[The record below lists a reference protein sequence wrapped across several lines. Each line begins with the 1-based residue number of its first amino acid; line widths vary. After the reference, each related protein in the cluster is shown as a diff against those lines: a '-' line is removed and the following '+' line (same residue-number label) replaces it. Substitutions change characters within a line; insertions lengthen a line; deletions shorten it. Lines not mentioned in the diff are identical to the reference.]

1 LYLSVAY
8 LTSSTR
14 RFLKQTLCGSIAAVC
29 SLMLGTTGVG
39 NAIANGETRTLSLMH
54 MNTKE
59 TLTITYKNNGSF
71 DRDALEKLNWFL
83 RDWRRNEQTSM
94 DPRLFDIV
102 WETYRQVGAQEA
114 IHVVSGYR
122 SPETNSMLRRRSKAV
137 AKNSQHMLGKAM
149 DFYLPDVSVT
159 AIREIGLRMQRGG
172 VGYYPTAYTPFVHLD
187 AGSVRHWPR
196 MSHDELV
203 RLFPNGKTVHIP
215 SDGRPLERYA
225 EAEAE
230 IIANGGTVMMAGLG
244 DSEAGTSDKPKTK
257 SLWAM
262 LFGGGN
268 DDEDADIVTQPE
280 AAPQIAKASAPAKAV
295 ETAQAEPEDAAP
307 AKPVVVATLTPA
319 AQPDQPAIA
328 AKASTQ
334 PIVAQPIPLPL
345 GRNQKGGI
353 GEAMMVGPAQP
364 QFVWQKGAE
373 PIVTASFQKVGYPLV
388 GMRLPPMREGGKAPA
403 PTALVASNVPLPP
416 IRSQDGIKIADA
428 RQADPV
434 IVGSLRSNT
443 EPVSKSTAVTTA
455 SKQKSV
461 TTRIIKPATQIS
473 RPTGFSPSP
482 TTILTSGAF
491 SGVSQPSASA
501 GFQAN

>member
-1 LYLSVAY
+1 MV
-8 LTSSTR
+8 
-14 RFLKQTLCGSIAAVC
+14 
-29 SLMLGTTGVG
+29 GTTGLG
-39 NAIANGETRTLSLMH
+39 NAIANGETRTLSLKH

-102 WETYRQVGAQEA
+102 WETHRQVGSQDA

-122 SPETNSMLRRRSKAV
+122 SSETNSMLRRRSKAV

-149 DFYLPDVSVT
+149 DFYLPDVSVN
-159 AIREIGLRMQRGG
+159 AIRDVGLRMQRGG

-196 MSHDELV
+196 MSHDQLA
-203 RLFPNGKTVHIP
+203 RLFPSGKTVHIP
-215 SDGRPLERYA
+215 SDGRPLARYA

-244 DSEAGTSDKPKTK
+244 DSESDTADKPRTR

-268 DDEDADIVTQPE
+268 EDEDADIVTQPE
-280 AAPQIAKASAPAKAV
+280 VKPQIAKTPAPAAVV
-295 ETAQAEPEDAAP
+295 ETAKAKPEDAAP
-307 AKPVVVATLTPA
+307 EKPVVAALSPA
-319 AQPDQPAIA
+319 AQSVQPAITA
-328 AKASTQ
+328 EAGSR

-345 GRNQKGGI
+345 GRNRKGGI
-353 GEAMMVGPAQP
+353 GEAIMVGPVQP
-364 QFVWQKGAE
+364 QFIWQKGAE
-373 PIVTASFQKVGYPLV
+373 PVVTASIRKVTYSYV
-388 GMRLPPMREGGKAPA
+388 AMRLPPVRESGKSSARIVLPVTTNPIPPVRSSGRVRIAAAAP
-403 PTALVASNVPLPP
+403 
-416 IRSQDGIKIADA
+416 
-428 RQADPV
+428 ADPV
-434 IVGSLRSNT
+434 TVGSIMPKSIAS
-443 EPVSKSTAVTTA
+443 SKSIAATKTAIVVKVPTIGTINKVPVKRLIEPFGSSGFTA
-455 SKQKSV
+455 S
-461 TTRIIKPATQIS
+461 PD
-473 RPTGFSPSP
+473 
-482 TTILTSGAF
+482 TILKPGVF
-491 SGVSQPSASA
+491 SGGFTGGQPSVSV

>member
-1 LYLSVAY
+1 
-8 LTSSTR
+8 
-14 RFLKQTLCGSIAAVC
+14 
-29 SLMLGTTGVG
+29 MLGTTGVG
-39 NAIANGETRTLSLMH
+39 NAIANGETRTLSLIH

-83 RDWRRNEQTSM
+83 RDWRRNEPTSM

-102 WETYRQVGAQEA
+102 WETHRQVGSQEA

-137 AKNSQHMLGKAM
+137 AKNSQHTLGKAM

-159 AIREIGLRMQRGG
+159 AIREVGLRMQRGG

-196 MSHDELV
+196 MTHDQLA
-203 RLFPNGKTVHIP
+203 RLFPTGKTVHIP
-215 SDGRPLERYA
+215 SDGKPLERYA

-280 AAPQIAKASAPAKAV
+280 AAPQIARASAPAKAV

-307 AKPVVVATLTPA
+307 AKPVAVAALAPA

-345 GRNQKGGI
+345 GRNRKGGI
-353 GEAMMVGPAQP
+353 GEAIMVGPAQP
-364 QFVWQKGAE
+364 QFIWQKGAE
-373 PIVTASFQKVGYPLV
+373 PIVAAAFRKVGYPLV
-388 GMRLPPMREGGKAPA
+388 AMRLPPMREGGKAPA
-403 PTALVASNVPLPP
+403 PVAFVAVNVPLPP
-416 IRSQDGIKIADA
+416 VRSRDGVKVAEA
-428 RQADPV
+428 RQADPI
-434 IVGSLRSNT
+434 IVGSLRSKA
-443 EPVSKSTAVTTA
+443 EPENKLAAVTA
-455 SKQKSV
+455 SKPKSV
-461 TTRIIKPATQIS
+461 KTRIIKPATQLS
-473 RPTGFSPSP
+473 GSSGFSPSP

-491 SGVSQPSASA
+491 SGGGQPTVSA
-501 GFQAN
+501 GFQGN

>member
-1 LYLSVAY
+1 MYVSLAY

-14 RFLKQTLCGSIAAVC
+14 RFLKQTLCGSIAAFC

-39 NAIANGETRTLSLMH
+39 NAIANGETRTLSLVH

-59 TLTITYKNNGSF
+59 SLTITYKNNGSF

-83 RDWRRNEQTSM
+83 RDWRRSEQTSM

-137 AKNSQHMLGKAM
+137 AKNSQHTLGKAM
-149 DFYLPDVSVT
+149 DFYLPDVSVA
-159 AIREIGLRMQRGG
+159 AIREVGLRMQRGG

-196 MSHDELV
+196 MTHDQLA
-203 RLFPNGKTVHIP
+203 RLFPTGKTVHIP
-215 SDGRPLERYA
+215 SDGKPLERYA

-262 LFGGGN
+262 LFGGGY

-280 AAPQIAKASAPAKAV
+280 AAPQIAKTSAPAKAV

-307 AKPVVVATLTPA
+307 AKPVVVAALSPA
-319 AQPDQPAIA
+319 EPSDQPVKNT
-328 AKASTQ
+328 KASTQ

-373 PIVTASFQKVGYPLV
+373 PIVTALFQKAAYPLV
-388 GMRLPPMREGGKAPA
+388 AMRLPPVREGSKAVA
-403 PTALVASNVPLPP
+403 PMVLVVVNVPLPP
-416 IRSQDGIKIADA
+416 VRPRNVLKVADA
-428 RQADPV
+428 AGEDPD
-434 IVGSLRSNT
+434 IVGSITAKTANPTKASAAPVAT
-443 EPVSKSTAVTTA
+443 ETANVKTRNVKTAV
-455 SKQKSV
+455 KL
-461 TTRIIKPATQIS
+461 PG
-473 RPTGFSPSP
+473 PTGFSLSP
-482 TTILTSGAF
+482 DTIITPGVF
-491 SGVSQPSASA
+491 SGGRNTVSA